1 MASRSGQDPISNYR
15 LICAVITSMPLSYML
30 IAYLLHFI
38 GALPDGGLAE
48 FEAEAEPIIALTLV
62 AAGVS
67 SSVLSLF
74 LKKFILARVA
84 VDGAGPRER
93 FQATLVSLAVAE
105 SGAVLGLLMML
116 LLGNPLYGGLLC
128 GLSFAVACFHF
139 PSRYWLEQG
148 DSVS

>member
-1 MASRSGQDPISNYR
+1 MASRSEQDPISNYR
-15 LICAVITSMPLSYML
+15 LICGVITTMPLVYML
-30 IAYLLHFI
+30 VAYILRFV
-38 GALPDGGLAE
+38 GALPAGGLGE
-48 FEAEAEPIIALTLV
+48 FEPEAEPIIALALI

-84 VDGAGPRER
+84 TESSGARER

-139 PSRYWLEQG
+139 PSRYWLEHG
-148 DSVS
+148 DAVE

>member
-1 MASRSGQDPISNYR
+1 MASRSGLDPISNYR
-15 LICAVITSMPLSYML
+15 LICGVITSMPLFYML
-30 IAYLLHFI
+30 VAYMLRFL
-38 GALPDGGLAE
+38 GALPDGGLGE
-48 FEAEAEPIIALTLV
+48 FGPEAEPIIAIALI

-74 LKKFILARVA
+74 LKKFILARVT
-84 VDGAGPRER
+84 VENAGPRER

-148 DSVS
+148 DPTV